1 MYSWQNIY
9 NNGRYKRRLIRMTRV
24 TKTCKA
30 VTAFERAENEVNI
43 GSVYGAD
50 IIKLIR
56 RRLASEFYNSLHLRY
71 LTLTLGRPGY
81 ITPSSQGSLINSEA
95 DARFSSVHVKVL
107 LIKARKTSDSPAAT
121 AGTVSHGLA
130 WPHFALLMMRC
141 SWLYL

>member
-30 VTAFERAENEVNI
+30 VTAFERAEKEVNI

-56 RRLASEFYNSLHLRY
+56 RRLASEFYSSLHLRY
-71 LTLTLGRPGY
+71 FTHGRPES

-107 LIKARKTSDSPAAT
+107 IEDSPAAT

-130 WPHFALLMMRC
+130 WPHFALLVMRC

>member
-56 RRLASEFYNSLHLRY
+56 RRLASGFYSSLHLRY
-71 LTLTLGRPGY
+71 FTHGRPGS

-107 LIKARKTSDSPAAT
+107 IEDAPAAT